1 MAIND
6 YDVSGFL
13 EWRLEATEAEL
24 DRLEAGNATYST
36 THLLDRVKWLKKARE
51 VLRSEVAGVALD
63 RSAAG
68 GHEYHRGYLPFDCAD
83 SVIDSDALTQS
94 EVATRKLR
102 REFLAAAERGDT
114 HLYQHRHGPFDYS
127 YFSKPVGPRNPRRHH
142 R

>member
-6 YDVSGFL
+6 YDVSGYL
-13 EWRLEATEAEL
+13 AWRLEATEAEL
-24 DRLEAGNATYST
+24 DRLDAGNATYST
-36 THLLDRVKWLKKARE
+36 PHLADRLKVLRKTRE
-51 VLRSEVAGVALD
+51 VLRSEVAGVAFD

-102 REFLAAAERGDT
+102 REYLAAAERGDT